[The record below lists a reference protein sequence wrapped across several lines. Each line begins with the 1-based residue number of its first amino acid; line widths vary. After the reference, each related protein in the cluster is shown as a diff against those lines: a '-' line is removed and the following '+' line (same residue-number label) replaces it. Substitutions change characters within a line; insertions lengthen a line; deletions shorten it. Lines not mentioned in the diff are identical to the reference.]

1 MCSAAIH
8 APADGAGAG
17 GGGGPVPVP
26 VLLVDDRRENLAA
39 LSALLDDFGLTLD
52 LVSAESGNEALRLSL
67 RHEFALV
74 LLDVQMPDMDGLE
87 TAALLRANP
96 KTRQLPIVF
105 VTAGMTEPPHQFAGY
120 ELGAVDYLI
129 KPIEPLVLRSKVTVF
144 CELYRHRRH
153 QEALVAER
161 TAELSAL
168 ARELGE
174 EVRARRAAEQTLR
187 QLNEELEQRI
197 EARTRELRRALEQIV
212 ESEKLASLG
221 GIVAGVAHELNTPL
235 GNIMLVATALEERCG
250 AFAQSVQEG
259 QLTRTALTQAVADFR
274 EASALLLR
282 GASRASELIQSF
294 KAVAVDQ
301 TSARRRQFDVRAT
314 VADILNSLGT
324 SLRHAQ
330 VRTVLRIPDGIVM
343 DSYPGAL
350 EQIISNLISNS
361 IVHGFDG
368 KGGEI
373 VIDGCQQGCTVEL
386 EYCDNGVGIAP
397 ELQHKVFEPFY
408 TTRLGQGGSG
418 LGMFIVHNLAH
429 GTLKGEIRIRSAPG
443 AGMAVTLTLPA
454 VAPA

>member
-1 MCSAAIH
+1 MCSAAVR
-8 APADGAGAG
+8 PPTDGAG
-17 GGGGPVPVP
+17 GGAGATVP

-39 LSALLDDFGLTLD
+39 LAALLEDFGLALE

-74 LLDVQMPDMDGLE
+74 LLDVQMPDMNGME
-87 TAALLRANP
+87 TATLLRANP
-96 KTRQLPIVF
+96 KTRHLPIVF
-105 VTAGMTEPPHQFAGY
+105 VTAGMTEQPHQFAGY

-129 KPIEPLVLRSKVTVF
+129 KPIEPVVLRSKVTVF

-168 ARELGE
+168 AQELGE

-197 EARTRELRRALEQIV
+197 DVRTSELRRAMEQIV

-235 GNIMLVATALEERCG
+235 GNIMLVATALDERFC
-250 AFAQSVQEG
+250 AFAQVVQDG
-259 QLTRTALTQAVADFR
+259 QLTRGGLTKAMADFR

-282 GASRASELIQSF
+282 SAGRASELIESF

-314 VADILNSLGT
+314 VTDILNSLGT

-330 VRTVLRIPDGIVM
+330 VRAVVRIPDAIRM

-350 EQIISNLISNS
+350 EQVISNLISNS
-361 IVHGFDG
+361 ILHGFDG

-373 VIDGCQQGCTVEL
+373 VIDGRQQGAKVEL
-386 EYCDNGVGIAP
+386 EYRDNGIGIAP

-418 LGMFIVHNLAH
+418 LGMFIVHNLIH
-429 GTLKGEIRIRSAPG
+429 GTLKGEIRIHSQLG
-443 AGMAVTLTLPA
+443 AGVAVTLTLPA

>member
-1 MCSAAIH
+1 MCSAAVR
-8 APADGAGAG
+8 PLADGAGGAG
-17 GGGGPVPVP
+17 VGTPVP

-39 LSALLDDFGLTLD
+39 LAALLDDFGLALE

-105 VTAGMTEPPHQFAGY
+105 VTAGMTEQPHQFAGY

-129 KPIEPLVLRSKVTVF
+129 KPIEPLVLRSKVSVF

-187 QLNEELEQRI
+187 QLNDELEQRI
-197 EARTRELRRALEQIV
+197 DDRTRDLRRAMEQIV

-221 GIVAGVAHELNTPL
+221 SIVAGVAHELNTPL
-235 GNIMLVATALEERCG
+235 GNIMLVATALDERFG
-250 AFAQSVQEG
+250 AFAQTVQAG
-259 QLTRTALTQAVADFR
+259 QLTRTVLANAVADFR

-282 GASRASELIQSF
+282 SAMRASELIQSF

-330 VRTVLRIPDGIVM
+330 VRTVLRIPDGIMM

-373 VIDGCQQGCTVEL
+373 VIDGRQHGDKVEL

-418 LGMFIVHNLAH
+418 LGMFIVHNLTH
-429 GTLKGEIRIRSAPG
+429 GTLKGEIRIRSAVG
-443 AGMAVTLTLPA
+443 AGVAVTLTLPA

>member
-1 MCSAAIH
+1 MCSGTIR
-8 APADGAGAG
+8 PLPDGAVAG
-17 GGGGPVPVP
+17 IGGPLPVP

-39 LSALLDDFGLTLD
+39 LAALLADFDLGLE
-52 LVSAESGNEALRLSL
+52 LVCAESGNEALRLSL

-74 LLDVQMPDMDGLE
+74 LMDVQMPDMNGME
-87 TAALLRANP
+87 TATLLRANP

-105 VTAGMTEPPHQFAGY
+105 VTAGMAEQPHQFAGY

-129 KPIEPLVLRSKVTVF
+129 KPIEPVVLRSKVTVF
-144 CELYRHRRH
+144 CELYRHRRY

-174 EVRARRAAEQTLR
+174 EVRARRAAEQTLL

-197 EARTRELRRALEQIV
+197 DLRTGELRRAMEQIV

-235 GNIMLVATALEERCG
+235 GNIMLVATALDERFG
-250 AFAQSVQEG
+250 AFAQTVQDG
-259 QLTRTALTQAVADFR
+259 QLTRSVLAKAVADFR

-282 GASRASELIQSF
+282 SAGRASELIESF

-301 TSARRRQFDVRAT
+301 TSARRRIFDVRAT
-314 VADILNSLGT
+314 VTDILNSLGT

-330 VRTVLRIPDGIVM
+330 VRTVVQIPDGIRM

-350 EQIISNLISNS
+350 EQVISNLISNS
-361 IVHGFDG
+361 IIHGFDG

-373 VIDGCQQGCTVEL
+373 VIDGRQLGAKVEL
-386 EYCDNGVGIAP
+386 EYRDNGVGIAP

-418 LGMFIVHNLAH
+418 LGMFIVHNLTH
-429 GTLKGEIRIRSAPG
+429 GTLRGEIRIHSQLG
-443 AGMAVTLTLPA
+443 AGVAVTLTLPA

>member
-1 MCSAAIH
+1 MCSATVH
-8 APADGAGAG
+8 APGDGAG
-17 GGGGPVPVP
+17 GGGANGAMPVP

-39 LSALLDDFGLTLD
+39 LAALLDDFGLALD
-52 LVSAESGNEALRLSL
+52 LVSAESGNEALRLTL

-74 LLDVQMPDMDGLE
+74 LLDVQMPDMNGLE
-87 TAALLRANP
+87 TATLLRANP

-105 VTAGMTEPPHQFAGY
+105 VTAGMTEQPHQFAGY

-129 KPIEPLVLRSKVTVF
+129 KPIEPLVLRSKVSVF

-168 ARELGE
+168 AHTLDE

-197 EARTRELRRALEQIV
+197 DVRTRELRRAMEQIV

-221 GIVAGVAHELNTPL
+221 SIVAGVAHELNTPL
-235 GNIMLVATALEERCG
+235 GNIMLVTTALDERFA
-250 AFAQSVQEG
+250 AFAQTVQDG
-259 QLTRTALTQAVADFR
+259 QLTRSMLAAAVADFR

-282 GASRASELIQSF
+282 SASRASELIESF

-324 SLRHAQ
+324 SLRHA
-330 VRTVLRIPDGIVM
+330 
-343 DSYPGAL
+343 
-350 EQIISNLISNS
+350 
-361 IVHGFDG
+361 
-368 KGGEI
+368 
-373 VIDGCQQGCTVEL
+373 
-386 EYCDNGVGIAP
+386 
-397 ELQHKVFEPFY
+397 
-408 TTRLGQGGSG
+408 
-418 LGMFIVHNLAH
+418 
-429 GTLKGEIRIRSAPG
+429 
-443 AGMAVTLTLPA
+443 
-454 VAPA
+454 

>member
-1 MCSAAIH
+1 MCSAAVH
-8 APADGAGAG
+8 PLADSAG
-17 GGGGPVPVP
+17 PVP

-39 LSALLDDFGLTLD
+39 LAALLDDFGLELE

-67 RHEFALV
+67 RHEFALI
-74 LLDVQMPDMDGLE
+74 LLDVQMPDMNGLE
-87 TAALLRANP
+87 TATLLRANP

-105 VTAGMTEPPHQFAGY
+105 VTAGMAEPPHQFAGY

-129 KPIEPLVLRSKVTVF
+129 KPIEPVVLRSKVTVF
-144 CELYRHRRH
+144 CELYRQRIELERHRRH

-174 EVRARRAAEQTLR
+174 EVRSRRAAEQTLR
-187 QLNEELEQRI
+187 LLNEELEQRVDV
-197 EARTRELRRALEQIV
+197 RTRELRRAMEQIV

-221 GIVAGVAHELNTPL
+221 SIVAGVAHELNTPL
-235 GNIMLVATALEERCG
+235 GNIMLVATALDERFS
-250 AFAQSVQEG
+250 AFAQTVQDG
-259 QLTRTALTQAVADFR
+259 QLTRTVLAAAVTDFR

-282 GASRASELIQSF
+282 SALRASELIESF

-301 TSARRRQFDVRAT
+301 TSARRREFDVRAT
-314 VADILNSLGT
+314 VTDILNSLGT
-324 SLRHAQ
+324 SLRHAR
-330 VRTVLRIPDGIVM
+330 VHTVVQIADGIRM

-373 VIDGCQQGCTVEL
+373 VIAGRQQGSKVEL
-386 EYCDNGVGIAP
+386 EYRDNGIGIAP

-418 LGMFIVHNLAH
+418 LGMFIVHNLTH
-429 GTLKGEIRIRSAPG
+429 GTLKGEIRIRSELG
-443 AGMAVTLTLPA
+443 AGVAVTLSLPA
-454 VAPA
+454 VTPT